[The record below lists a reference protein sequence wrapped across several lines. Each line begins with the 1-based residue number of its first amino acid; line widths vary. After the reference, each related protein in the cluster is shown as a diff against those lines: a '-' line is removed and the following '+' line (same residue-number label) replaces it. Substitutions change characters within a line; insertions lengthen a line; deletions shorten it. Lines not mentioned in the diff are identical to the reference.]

1 MRAFICGVKGLSL
14 DAEERAFWVRVI
26 EKGDQRDGDL
36 EHALAI
42 MARHGALE
50 AARADALA
58 WADRARA
65 ALRSLPDHPLRQVLD
80 DLSSYVVARLA

>member
-1 MRAFICGVKGLSL
+1 VIKAVAKA

-36 EHALAI
+36 EQALAI

-50 AARADALA
+50 AARADAMRWSA
-58 WADRARA
+58 PRAR
-65 ALRSLPDHPLRQVLD
+65 R
-80 DLSSYVVARLA
+80 